1 MPPDSK
7 PSLADKL
14 RALIRELEG
23 NLVDA
28 KRDLAEH
35 LGEQERLGYSLTEV
49 IQRQTGMGERFP
61 TGLPTLDR
69 HTGGGIPR
77 GRMVMLVGKP
87 GVGKTSLASQFV
99 LNMARH
105 RRVAVLALFADSGL
119 DDAAVTMAQQL
130 GVPREAALSGE
141 ADAVTSVQRETFGLT
156 LHLVDPDRPYDIED
170 LAQRF
175 VATLPE
181 DVAPVLLLDSVQ
193 VLRCSDPKA
202 RTVYERVTAI
212 SNTVKAVTSRHRLV
226 TILVSQ
232 SNRASYANA
241 TIAKDAD
248 PLAAGAGGGALEF
261 MPDVHLF
268 LDGKKG
274 GPIKLHCAKSR
285 LGAAGWDVELAL
297 DFERHRHVEV
307 DAEAAEAQRAAE
319 EEAEGLKTLRAAQE
333 KVVEAL
339 RRHPDGLS
347 KNQLE
352 LACKGKHT
360 IHREALRTLWEA
372 GTIYSETRT
381 GKGGGMVWKLAKREA
396 A

>member
-1 MPPDSK
+1 MAH
-7 PSLADKL
+7 SLSLSDKL
-14 RALIRELEG
+14 RGSIRQLEDD
-23 NLVDA
+23 LSEA
-28 KRDLAEH
+28 RRLLAEH

-49 IQRQTGMGERFP
+49 IQRQVGMGERFP
-61 TGLPTLDR
+61 TGLPTLDL

-99 LNMARH
+99 LHMARH
-105 RRVAVLALFADSGL
+105 RRVAVLALFADSGM
-119 DDAAVTMAQQL
+119 DDAAITMAQQL

-141 ADAVTSVQRETFGLT
+141 ADAVSAVSRETFGMVLQ
-156 LHLVDPDRPYDIED
+156 LVDPDQPYDLED
-170 LAQRF
+170 VAARF
-175 VATLPE
+175 VAGVPD

-193 VLRCSDPKA
+193 VLRCPDPRAK
-202 RTVYERVTAI
+202 TVYERVTAI

-274 GPIKLHCAKSR
+274 GPIKLHCGKSR
-285 LGAAGWDVELAL
+285 IGPAGWDVELAL
-297 DFERHRHVEV
+297 DFERHRHIEV
-307 DAEAAEAQRAAE
+307 DAAAAEAQRAAE
-319 EEAEGLKTLRAAQE
+319 EEAEQAKALRAAQE
-333 KVVEAL
+333 KVLAVL
-339 RRHPDGLS
+339 RREPDGCS
-347 KNQLE
+347 TRRLE
-352 LACKGKHT
+352 YLCKGGRGV
-360 IHREALRTLWEA
+360 HRDAVRLLWEA
-372 GTIYSETRT
+372 HTIYSEERQ
-381 GKGGGMVWKLAKREA
+381 GRGGGIVWKLSREVA

>member
-1 MPPDSK
+1 MAPG
-7 PSLADKL
+7 LTEAL
-14 RALIRELEG
+14 RGSILDLETRLG
-23 NLVDA
+23 DA
-28 KRDLAEH
+28 RRLLQEH
-35 LGEQERLGYSLTEV
+35 LGEQERLGYSLVEV

-61 TGLPTLDR
+61 TGLPTLDQ
-69 HTGGGIPR
+69 HTGGGVPR

-87 GVGKTSLASQFV
+87 GVGKTSLASQWV
-99 LNMARH
+99 LHMARH
-105 RRVAVLALFADSGL
+105 RRVAVLALFADSGI

-130 GVPREAALSGE
+130 GVERERALCGDPE
-141 ADAVTSVQRETFGLT
+141 AVQSVKRETFDLALT
-156 LHLVDPDRPYDIED
+156 LVDPDRPYDIED
-170 LAQRF
+170 VASRF
-175 VATLPE
+175 VAGLPP

-193 VLRCSDPKA
+193 VLRCPDPKA

-232 SNRASYANA
+232 SNRASYANV

-274 GPIKLHCAKSR
+274 GPIKLHCGKSR

-307 DAEAAEAQRAAE
+307 DAQAAEAERDAE
-319 EEAEGLKTLRAAQE
+319 ERAEQDKVMAEAKE
-333 KVVEAL
+333 KVLRVLKREPDGCSTRRLEFLCKGARGCHRDAVRLLWETGVIFSEERQGRGGGTLWKLGKVEA
-339 RRHPDGLS
+339 
-347 KNQLE
+347 
-352 LACKGKHT
+352 A
-360 IHREALRTLWEA
+360 
-372 GTIYSETRT
+372 
-381 GKGGGMVWKLAKREA
+381 
-396 A
+396 